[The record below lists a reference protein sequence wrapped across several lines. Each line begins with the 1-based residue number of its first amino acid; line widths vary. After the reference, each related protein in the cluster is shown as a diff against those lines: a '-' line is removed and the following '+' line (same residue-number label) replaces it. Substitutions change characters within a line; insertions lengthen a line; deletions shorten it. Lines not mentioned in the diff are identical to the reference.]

1 MDNLLDIADQAQQA
15 RDESTIALQRGGGLD
30 RLVTESTARREQVA
44 TAKAA
49 LVADDVAAA
58 ATKDLAKL
66 DEDNSGDL
74 DSATGTL
81 TAEQMTSIDGEF
93 TGLAKRI
100 ADIEKQL
107 KDAQSAAAA
116 AEEAESVAA
125 SEHAAALADFDRVVV
140 RRDTTVAAIA
150 SAGASDAAG
159 TSADASTRYRRTTL
173 RAQQLKALRANL
185 DRIKTLP
192 ADLDEALS
200 RVTDAQTNASAASLA
215 KAATSLSVA
224 RLTKLVAAYG
234 DPSQQLLLLSAFAPK
249 EPPINP

>member
-1 MDNLLDIADQAQQA
+1 MPPRSRI
-15 RDESTIALQRGGGLD
+15 SIG
-30 RLVTESTARREQVA
+30 SSF
-44 TAKAA
+44 
-49 LVADDVAAA
+49 A
-58 ATKDLAKL
+58 ATRRSL
-66 DEDNSGDL
+66 
-74 DSATGTL
+74 
-81 TAEQMTSIDGEF
+81 
-93 TGLAKRI
+93 
-100 ADIEKQL
+100 
-107 KDAQSAAAA
+107 QSPRP
-116 AEEAESVAA
+116 E
-125 SEHAAALADFDRVVV
+125 RP
-140 RRDTTVAAIA
+140 TP
-150 SAGASDAAG
+150 AG